1 MKKLFAMAVAAM
13 TAATLNANTAVTPA
27 IPADPKMEA
36 KIQELLSKM
45 TLEEKIGQMCE
56 ITIDVVTDASKPQM
70 ALDKAKLQEAIGKYK
85 VGSILNV
92 PKGEAQTPQVWYQ
105 TISEIQDVSMRE
117 IGIPDIYGV
126 DQIHGTTYTAGGTLF
141 PQEVNMAASF
151 NRDLVLRAGQ
161 ISAYE
166 TKAGSIPWTY
176 APVMDLGRD
185 PRWSRQWESFGEDA
199 YLNAE
204 MAKQLVW
211 GYQGNNPNKI
221 GANNVASC
229 LKHYMA
235 YGVPLT
241 GKDRTPSMVTERE
254 MREKY
259 FKPFMECVKA
269 GALSV
274 MVNSAVNDGVPFH
287 INHKYLTV
295 WLKEELNWDGM
306 IVTDWADIHNVWNRD
321 KVARDYKHAIE
332 LAINAGIDMSMTPYD
347 TEFCNLLK
355 ELVEEGK
362 VKMSRIDDAVARILR
377 LKMRL
382 GLFETPTWNPKDY
395 PMFGSKEH
403 AAVALQLAEES
414 EVLLKNEGNI
424 LPLKEGTRI
433 LVTGPNANTM
443 RGLNGG
449 WSYSW
454 QGHVAD
460 RFAQQHNTIYEALVN
475 KFGAEN
481 VKLENGVTYNEKGQW
496 HEENAPEIAKAVA
509 AAADVDVI
517 VACVGENSYC
527 ETPGNLEDL
536 TLSPNQLALV
546 TELAATGKPIVL
558 VLNEGRPRII
568 NTIEPLAK
576 AIIDVMLPGN
586 YGGDALANLLA
597 GDANFSAKLPL
608 TYPKKIN
615 SLNTYDFKP
624 SEKVA
629 TMAGNYNYDAKI
641 DSQWNFGFGLSYTTY
656 EYSNMTINKT
666 EFTADDVLE
675 ISIDVK
681 NIGSVAGK
689 EPVLLYS
696 SDMVATITPDN
707 KRLRAFD
714 KVELAPG
721 ETKTVT
727 LSVPASE
734 LAFVGIDGKWILE
747 EGEFAFVCGG
757 QSVKLNCT
765 MTKIW
770 DTPNK

>member
-13 TAATLNANTAVTPA
+13 AAATLNANSTVAPA
-27 IPADPKMEA
+27 IPSDPQMEA
-36 KIQELLSKM
+36 KIQDLLSKM
-45 TLEEKIGQMCE
+45 TLEEKVGQMCE

-70 ALDKAKLQEAIGKYK
+70 AFDKAKLQEAIGKYK

-105 TISEIQDVSMRE
+105 TISEIQEVSMRE

-204 MAKQLVW
+204 MAKQLVR
-211 GYQGNNPNKI
+211 GYQGDNPNKI

-274 MVNSAVNDGVPFH
+274 MVNSAINDGVPFH

-347 TEFCNLLK
+347 TEFCTLLK

-395 PMFGSKEH
+395 PMFGCKEH

-424 LPLKEGTRI
+424 LPLKKGTRI
-433 LVTGPNANTM
+433 LVTGPNANSM

-475 KFGAEN
+475 KFGAKN

-496 HEENAPEIAKAVA
+496 YEENAPEIAKAVA

-576 AIIDVMLPGN
+576 AVIDIMLPGN
-586 YGGDALANLLA
+586 YGGDALANLIA

-641 DSQWNFGFGLSYTTY
+641 DSQWDFGFGLSYTTY

-666 EFTADDVLE
+666 EFTADDMLE

-681 NIGSVAGK
+681 NTGSVAGK

-696 SDMVATITPDN
+696 SDMVASITPDN
-707 KRLRAFD
+707 KRLRAFA

-721 ETKTVT
+721 ETKTVK
-727 LSVPASE
+727 LAVPASE